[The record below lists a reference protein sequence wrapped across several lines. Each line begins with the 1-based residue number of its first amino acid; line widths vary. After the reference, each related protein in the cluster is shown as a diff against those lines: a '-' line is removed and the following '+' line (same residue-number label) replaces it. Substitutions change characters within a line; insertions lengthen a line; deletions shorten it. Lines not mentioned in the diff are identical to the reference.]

1 MKRSILIL
9 LLLIS
14 INTQTNGC
22 NLEKDENKNIITFVN
37 DTISDDI
44 IIGNLSYIEKKIW
57 TLANNDSSVCDCNNN
72 LAKSV
77 FLFRIKILQ
86 EPYTNSNILYPNKKL
101 ESMAYNFAVLTKYY
115 HFGEQNTDEL
125 IARFYNVFTVSIE
138 SIRKYEEWFDK
149 NKNSICIDK
158 ETYLIYVPKK

>member
-57 TLANNDSSVCDCNNN
+57 TLANNDSSVCDFGLYRVCG
-72 LAKSV
+72 V
-77 FLFRIKILQ
+77 FLPGAGKAEEKRGKIAKFHRLFCAKIKLC
-86 EPYTNSNILYPNKKL
+86 EL
-101 ESMAYNFAVLTKYY
+101 YNFQ
-115 HFGEQNTDEL
+115 F
-125 IARFYNVFTVSIE
+125 
-138 SIRKYEEWFDK
+138 
-149 NKNSICIDK
+149 
-158 ETYLIYVPKK
+158 

>member
-125 IARFYNVFTVSIE
+125 IARFHNVFTVPIE

-149 NKNSICIDK
+149 NKNDICIDK
-158 ETYLIYVPKK
+158 VTYLIYVPKK